1 MKRKILQ
8 INKVFNTLKIKYFIN
23 HLIKNKGSPITFIFL
38 KKFQLYEV
46 SYQKKERW
54 YII

>member
-23 HLIKNKGSPITFIFL
+23 QIKNKGSPVTFIFL
-38 KKFQLYEV
+38 KKIQLYEV
-46 SYQKKERW
+46 SY
-54 YII
+54 